1 MCLCVEQ
8 DVGRKCLWDSIKRRR
23 QRNGRW
29 RLPEEQLSVWGGM
42 PPSRAFELPL
52 CSCRQDYDHTIYEE
66 CAYVSSRTLVK
77 CKNVRKKSDLKAN
90 GGICEAHKKF
100 QDFLRE
106 KFLCEERRLM
116 QENGQSKP
124 KYSRFINQDGLV
136 SEEYAWLM
144 PSHRWESPLT
154 RPVYDDAP
162 DDDPVA
168 PLINAEIYTEKDLIK
183 MRRALLD
190 RKMHY
195 LKLSKEMLLERTRRR
210 ANELFSNPGKV
221 ITLGEAAAP
230 VAAACA
236 SMDNFGGISKR
247 IATFQKYMTGEWK
260 VEDRPICLFGAREQN
275 KNIDEVVDCVILVV
289 ESIVDCVSNGKG
301 DFADYSVI
309 MDRKKL
315 EESTKDVK
323 RCTSWRIPLS
333 EYCIAHQ
340 MLDERQNMFVP
351 CTVCHTM
358 CLGVFAPPP
367 VMCKKHMEEAAKAKQ
382 RALLMESRMS
392 SAQMQLM
399 GSGVSPM
406 SPMTKMKSS
415 NDPSKPLFG
424 LPSSSSNPYSGSSS
438 SMDKRIPL
446 KRPSVDSSSRDD
458 GDPVARRAR
467 LELTSSQITVGQV
480 LSQKSPAVMEAVRR
494 AELRLDKNFDLLTCA
509 RIRPFERSQFPPKPA
524 VPRRVSAVNRPPVP
538 PVRRSIAGDNI
549 SLQQHHTPLSSPTPR
564 PAPGSES
571 AFQRQ
576 FANLLPSQRRVQPPH
591 RLLGRDLRAS
601 PLPIPLNPQACAS
614 SPRPTE
620 HGNEGL
626 VEDRR
631 TPPPQSQPP
640 VAPSAGDPA
649 KLRLPGTQTRP
660 YISSYRRNPPIY
672 RHPGS
677 QPGTAHYEI
686 ARHQHHLPPPP
697 DPPILPLP
705 GSTRQGQAP
714 SVASGA
720 SEERSGAATG
730 ASSHAG
736 AAPAPTGSYSSP
748 DQDELILAP
757 PPPPPVLR
765 PRFPTI
771 LRKTDGSV
779 QHQQPPPS
787 SGLQPRPPLPTPLP
801 RPPPASRPLPPH
813 RLLTQAIRPLPPHRL
828 IKSLPLPVVPPPRAP
843 KPSPAPAGAQGVSE
857 QAGKV
862 AAPNAAAEVRTE
874 PSTSSV
880 DQDKEKTLVGKAGAL
895 SSSDM
900 DPLNILAAVSEAA
913 RDSASS
919 SDGPASATTSA
930 PTVPP
935 SKVSPTVKRVVIADE
950 DDEEDDNEED
960 DEFEEEL

>member
-1 MCLCVEQ
+1 MTGAIDWANSEPPNRYVLAYGTQHCLIE
-8 DVGRKCLWDSIKRRR
+8 
-23 QRNGRW
+23 
-29 RLPEEQLSVWGGM
+29 
-42 PPSRAFELPL
+42 
-52 CSCRQDYDHTIYEE
+52 QDYDHTIYEE

-168 PLINAEIYTEKDLIK
+168 PLINAEVYTEKDLIK

-289 ESIVDCVSNGKG
+289 ESIVDCVTNGKG

-399 GSGVSPM
+399 TSGVSPM

-458 GDPVARRAR
+458 GDPAARRAR
-467 LELTSSQITVGQV
+467 LE
-480 LSQKSPAVMEAVRR
+480 
-494 AELRLDKNFDLLTCA
+494 
-509 RIRPFERSQFPPKPA
+509 
-524 VPRRVSAVNRPPVP
+524 
-538 PVRRSIAGDNI
+538 
-549 SLQQHHTPLSSPTPR
+549 HTPLSSPTPR

-631 TPPPQSQPP
+631 TPPPQSQSP
-640 VAPSAGDPA
+640 VVPSAGDPA

-677 QPGTAHYEI
+677 QAGTAHYEV

-714 SVASGA
+714 SVATGA

-730 ASSHAG
+730 PSSRAG

-765 PRFPTI
+765 PR
-771 LRKTDGSV
+771 
-779 QHQQPPPS
+779 
-787 SGLQPRPPLPTPLP
+787 
-801 RPPPASRPLPPH
+801 
-813 RLLTQAIRPLPPHRL
+813 
-828 IKSLPLPVVPPPRAP
+828 
-843 KPSPAPAGAQGVSE
+843 
-857 QAGKV
+857 
-862 AAPNAAAEVRTE
+862 TE

-880 DQDKEKTLVGKAGAL
+880 DQGKEKTLVGKAGAL

-919 SDGPASATTSA
+919 TDAPASATTSA